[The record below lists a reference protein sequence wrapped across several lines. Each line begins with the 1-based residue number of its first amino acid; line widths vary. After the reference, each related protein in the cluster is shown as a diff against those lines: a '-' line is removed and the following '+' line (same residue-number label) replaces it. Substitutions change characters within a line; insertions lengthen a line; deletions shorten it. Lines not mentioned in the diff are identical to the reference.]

1 MVMLKALGKLNV
13 SQYKQKHKN
22 VRKKL
27 IRKREMGGGWQ
38 DVGNAGVTRVTR
50 IHYAHVQN

>member
-1 MVMLKALGKLNV
+1 MVIEKALGKLNV

-27 IRKREMGGGWQ
+27 MRKREMGGGWQ
-38 DVGNAGVTRVTR
+38 DVGKDVVTRVTR
-50 IHYAHVQN
+50 IHYAHV

>member
-27 IRKREMGGGWQ
+27 IRKREVGGGWQ
-38 DVGNAGVTRVTR
+38 DIRKDGMTRVTK
-50 IHYAHVQN
+50 IHYAHVRN